1 MANGLVIAGTGLVT
15 WSFQIITGVDLPV
28 KTMAYYVPGAKVR
41 LLSPQRV
48 FDLDSGKGGRYFG
61 DHEGFKLIIQNH
73 TIAIPYNK
81 QNSLPI
87 GYALIQDSSKQVL
100 QDDNNQ
106 NLTGGQKILI
116 HWHHRFGHLN
126 LLSVQQILR
135 APPFLMPKFATAS
148 KCERLGLKC
157 SIFDYAKG
165 HRRSTKLSL
174 NSKQVSDLNSTIGAL
189 KVTHLN
195 PGAQVSVNH
204 FESRVLG
211 RTFDSFSEVNS
222 NTYKGGCIFVDH
234 SSGYIFVEHQLGF
247 SAIETIRAK
256 KAFERFALSVGVYTE
271 SYLTDSGI

>member
-73 TIAIPYNK
+73 TIVIPYNK
-81 QNSLPI
+81 QNTLPI
-87 GYALIQDSSKQVL
+87 GYALIQDSSKQVNLAL

-106 NLTGGQKILI
+106 NLIGGQKILI

-135 APPFLMPKFATAS
+135 APPFLMPRFTAAS
-148 KCERLGLKC
+148 KCELLGLKC
-157 SIFDYAKG
+157 SICEYTKG

-174 NSKQVSDLNSTIGAL
+174 NSKQVSDLNSTVGAL
-189 KVTHLN
+189 KVTHLQ
-195 PGAQVSVNH
+195 PGAQVSVDH

-211 RTFDSFSEVNS
+211 RTFDSFGKVNS

-234 SSGYIFVEHQLGF
+234 RSGYIFVEHQLGF
-247 SAIETIRAK
+247 SAIETIRQSK
-256 KAFERFALSVGVYTE
+256 PLNDLHYQLEYT
-271 SYLTDSGI
+271 LNPF